1 MAVSA
6 EVAISA
12 VGALVSSLII
22 ELRDSGVLTD
32 DQTVKIVKDAY
43 EKHAGKQSQ
52 ADTKILYE
60 TMFSG
65 LKL

>member
-22 ELRDSGVLTD
+22 ELRDSGALTN
-32 DQTVKIVKDAY
+32 DQAVKIVRSAY
-43 EKHAGKQSQ
+43 EKHASKQSE
-52 ADTKILYE
+52 ADAKILYE
-60 TMFSG
+60 TLFSG